1 MGELEKV
8 GNYEIIQS
16 IRLGGRV
23 MLLGYNPQDKE
34 ATYMTCYQ
42 HFNLMGEKTY
52 PLAVAS
58 ENYLEIM
65 QEFLKRV
72 QEQQQEAVAFR
83 EKRNVPIEMLG
94 EEHCRQRG
102 EDESL
107 EGKLVIIA
115 PASLA
120 AEYRTADCQLGFAV
134 GGFGC
139 TPTARGRAVYF
150 QELYSGD
157 RCRWDSTDILG
168 IADVSKLPDWAK
180 NKLKEYER
188 TQPKKIK
195 GDTNDE
201 PRACKYC
208 RCMRFPK
215 F

>member
-1 MGELEKV
+1 
-8 GNYEIIQS
+8 
-16 IRLGGRV
+16 
-23 MLLGYNPQDKE
+23 MLVAYNPQDKE

-42 HFNLMGEKTY
+42 HFNLLGEKTY

-83 EKRNVPIEMLG
+83 AKRNVPIEILG

-102 EDESL
+102 EEESL

-115 PASLA
+115 PSSLA

-139 TPTARGRAVYF
+139 TAGARGRAVYF
-150 QELYSGD
+150 QELYSGE
-157 RCRWDSTDILG
+157 RCRWDATDILG
-168 IADVSKLPDWAK
+168 IADLDKLPDWARD
-180 NKLKEYER
+180 KLKERER
-188 TQPKKIK
+188 TQPKKEK
-195 GDTNDE
+195 GGQE
-201 PRACKYC
+201 R
-208 RCMRFPK
+208 
-215 F
+215 

>member
-1 MGELEKV
+1 MSAPEKA
-8 GNYEIIQS
+8 GDYEIIQS
-16 IRLGGRV
+16 VRLGGRV

-42 HFNLMGEKTY
+42 HFNLLGEKTY

-83 EKRNVPIEMLG
+83 AKRNVPIEMLG

-102 EDESL
+102 EEESL

-115 PASLA
+115 PSSLA

-139 TPTARGRAVYF
+139 TAGARGRAVYF
-150 QELYSGD
+150 QELYSGE
-157 RCRWDSTDILG
+157 RCRWDATDILG
-168 IADVSKLPDWAK
+168 IADLDKLPDWAK
-180 NKLKEYER
+180 EKLKERER
-188 TQPKKIK
+188 TQPKKEK
-195 GDTNDE
+195 GGQE
-201 PRACKYC
+201 R
-208 RCMRFPK
+208 
-215 F
+215 